1 MSNLLQDGA
10 IWLAGQLQDHA
21 GRDVVLRRQ
30 GQAPIDLTGTVAM
43 QQYDVVDEETG
54 IVLTVLSYD
63 WVFTASEYKVGGVQV
78 QPLPYDRLEEE
89 LAGSSIAFEIMGLG
103 KKPCW
108 EWLDTSGIMLL
119 VHSKKVV

>member
-10 IWLAGQLQDHA
+10 TWLAEQLQTHA

-30 GQAPIDLTGTVAM
+30 GQVSTELTGTVVLHE
-43 QQYDVVDEETG
+43 YDVVDDQTG
-54 IVLTVLSYD
+54 VVFTVLSYD
-63 WVFTASEYKVGGVQV
+63 WVFTASEYRLGGVAV
-78 QPLPYDRLEEE
+78 APLPYDRLEET
-89 LAGSSIAFEIMGLG
+89 LAGSSIAFEVMGLG

-108 EWLDTSGIMLL
+108 EWFDSSGIMLL